1 MFKHYFTKYQSPSN
15 MCKKLSN
22 PKSTANEFQLKSI
35 KEELARLKK
44 IKLRKKIKITKKI
57 KLQKIIT

>member
-1 MFKHYFTKYQSPSN
+1 MY
-15 MCKKLSN
+15 KKLSN

-35 KEELARLKK
+35 KEDLARLKK